1 MLDNIATYY
10 TSLPLWELGAVLLSV
25 VYVVLAAHNNRW
37 CWPAAFFSTAIFAV
51 IFFDVKLLMDSALQI
66 YYLFMAVYGWWQWRQ
81 GNEYDDTNIQLSI
94 KDKTKPISKKSLKFH
109 GFFAVVLTAVSLAWG
124 WFMANYTDAAFPYLD
139 TFTTVFAVFATY
151 LVAERILENW
161 VYWIVI
167 DFVSIYLY
175 ISKGLMPTAALFCFF
190 VVIAF
195 YGYLIWKKQYNQ
207 QQDAIVSDNQYA

>member
-1 MLDNIATYY
+1 MGHVIEQFISQFQQQSGLEAIA
-10 TSLPLWELGAVLLSV
+10 
-25 VYVVLAAHNNRW
+25 VVLALAYVWLAARQSIW
-37 CWPAAFFSTAIFAV
+37 CWPCAFIGTSIYTYIFWEV
-51 IFFDVKLLMDSALQI
+51 SLPFHMLLNG
-66 YYLFMAVYGWWQWRQ
+66 YYIFMAVYGWWQWRQ

-109 GFFAVVLTAVSLAWG
+109 GFFAVILTAVSLAWG

-161 VYWIVI
+161 LYWIVI

-175 ISKGLMPTAALFCFF
+175 VEKALLPTAFLFLLF
-190 VVIAF
+190 VVIACF
-195 YGYLIWKKQYNQ
+195 GYFKWHKIYLTNTGEQ
-207 QQDAIVSDNQYA
+207 VRVG